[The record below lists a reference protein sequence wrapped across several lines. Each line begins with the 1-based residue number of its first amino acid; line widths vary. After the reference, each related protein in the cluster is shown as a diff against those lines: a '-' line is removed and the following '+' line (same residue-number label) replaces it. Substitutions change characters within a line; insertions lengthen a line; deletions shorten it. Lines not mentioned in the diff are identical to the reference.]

1 MIYLK
6 YKSASKN
13 ALAVA
18 YNTDDRLAYITP
30 EGELAVIIA
39 LVSCSKR
46 KQKYPCPAAEMYLPS
61 HLFSLSYAYAKKA
74 ADKVF
79 ILSAKYGLLEEN
91 DRVSPYEFT
100 LKQLPYNCRV
110 DWAQYVL
117 KQLRP
122 KCDIENDEF
131 IILTGKD
138 YYETILPELKHYS
151 LPLEHLSMG
160 QRMSTLERWLRSD
173 PEQTASFQ
181 NEDHQI
187 GTSNANC
194 TELHRIF
201 NAAKRYNAFDIDS
214 IPFENGIYIVFEK
227 GETYGTYDR
236 IVRVGTHTSPDRLKR
251 RLKDHFIRENKDG
264 SIFRKNIG
272 IAMLNKA
279 KDPYLSIWKL
289 DTSRPINVHYVDHD
303 KQSDVESHVSTYL
316 RQNFDFAVFRVDDN
330 VQRLRLEEAIISA
343 LNHTPDFKSSDGWL
357 GNSST
362 EMKIRGSGMWLKQG
376 LDAAPITA
384 DELRFVKGQVGDTSK
399 LIPVNVQRTQRKPK
413 SVAYKTTGAS
423 YIRSYIQNL
432 FDQAHQRGECTWSL
446 VSGDIH
452 RAMGLLNKM
461 PSVCNA
467 MYKLMRPG
475 DSVLHTTPSGHSS
488 TIKIEYHI

>member
-1 MIYLK
+1 M
-6 YKSASKN
+6 
-13 ALAVA
+13 
-18 YNTDDRLAYITP
+18 R
-30 EGELAVIIA
+30 IA
-39 LVSCSKR
+39 LVSCSKS
-46 KQKYPCPAAEMYLPS
+46 KQKYPCLAAEMYSPS

-91 DRVSPYEFT
+91 DRISPYEFT
-100 LKQLPYNCRV
+100 LKQLPYNRRV

-151 LPLEHLSMG
+151 LPLENLSMG
-160 QRMSTLERWLRSD
+160 QRMSTLERWLLSA
-173 PEQTASFQ
+173 PGQAPSFQ

-201 NAAKRYNAFDIDS
+201 NAAKRYNAFEIDS
-214 IPFENGIYIVFEK
+214 IPFENGIYVVFEK

-279 KDPYLSIWKL
+279 RAPYLSIWRL
-289 DTSRPINVHYVDHD
+289 NTSRPENARFVDTD
-303 KQSDVESHVSTYL
+303 KQSDIERRVSTYL
-316 RQNFDFAVFRVDDN
+316 RQNTDFAVFRVDDN
-330 VQRLRLEEAIISA
+330 IQRLRLEEAIISV
-343 LNHTPDFKSSDGWL
+343 LNHSPNFKASVGWL

-362 EMKIRGSGMWLKQG
+362 ETEIRGSGMWLKQG
-376 LDAAPITA
+376 LDAEPITA
-384 DELRFVKGQVGDTSK
+384 DELQFVKGQAGDTSK
-399 LIPVNVQRTQRKPK
+399 TIPVNVQRIQNKPS
-413 SVAYKTTGAS
+413 SVAYKKAS
-423 YIRSYIQNL
+423 ASDIRSYIQNL
-432 FDQAHQRGECTWSL
+432 LFQAHQRGECTCTL
-446 VSGDIH
+446 ISGDIH
-452 RAMGLLNKM
+452 RAMGLVNKM

-467 MYKLMRPG
+467 MYKLMRTG
-475 DSVLHTTPSGHSS
+475 DAVLHTTPSGHSS
-488 TIKIEYHI
+488 TIKIEYHT